1 MALWQKI
8 LWLGLAGAG
17 GTLCRFAMS
26 KLVQQWA
33 GIGFPW
39 GTVSINI
46 TGCFLFGL
54 VWALAGERAVIG
66 SEARLIVLTGFMGAF
81 TTFSTF
87 VFESG
92 QLLADREW
100 LPALANISL
109 QNVAGIG
116 LFFAGLILGRC
127 L

>member
-8 LWLGLAGAG
+8 LWLSAAGAI
-17 GTLCRFAMS
+17 GTLCRFALG

-54 VWALAGERAVIG
+54 VWALAGERTVIG
-66 SEARLIVLTGFMGAF
+66 SETRLIVLTGFMGAF

-87 VFESG
+87 VFESS